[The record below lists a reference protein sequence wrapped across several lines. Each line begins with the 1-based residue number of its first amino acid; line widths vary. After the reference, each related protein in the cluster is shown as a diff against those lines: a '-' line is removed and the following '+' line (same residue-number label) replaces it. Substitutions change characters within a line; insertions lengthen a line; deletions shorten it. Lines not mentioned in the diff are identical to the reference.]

1 MKEAVKVLKFE
12 RQVPEVQHKLSVHS
26 NHMGS
31 WNPRK
36 VIHCVWISFPLYIAA
51 YKRTF

>member
-1 MKEAVKVLKFE
+1 MKEAVKVLKYE
-12 RQVPEVQHKLSVHS
+12 SQVPEVQHKLSVSS

-36 VIHCVWISFPLYIAA
+36 VIDCVLNSSPLYTAV
-51 YKRTF
+51 